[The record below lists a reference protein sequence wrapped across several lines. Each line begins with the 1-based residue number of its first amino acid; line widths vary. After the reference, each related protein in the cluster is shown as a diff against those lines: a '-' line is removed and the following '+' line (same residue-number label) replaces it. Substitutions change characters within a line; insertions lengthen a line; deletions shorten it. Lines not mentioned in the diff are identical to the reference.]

1 MPTCAAP
8 PPFREAWSP
17 LWGESGRALP
27 YAIWALRL
35 QRAVGGGFRNAAGGV
50 GGNFVDTGLAAR
62 RWGIGVV
69 GLVFLLGIIH
79 GECAKITMTHSP
91 QKGKNSNI
99 NLFLLFPAPH
109 TGVVPRFAE
118 YLKVGGVSHPINVS

>member
-1 MPTCAAP
+1 MPTCAALP
-8 PPFREAWSP
+8 SFREAWSP

-62 RWGIGVV
+62 
-69 GLVFLLGIIH
+69 
-79 GECAKITMTHSP
+79 
-91 QKGKNSNI
+91 
-99 NLFLLFPAPH
+99 
-109 TGVVPRFAE
+109 
-118 YLKVGGVSHPINVS
+118 

>member
-17 LWGESGRALP
+17 LWGESGRVLP

-50 GGNFVDTGLAAR
+50 GGNFVDTGL
-62 RWGIGVV
+62 GIGVV

-79 GECAKITMTHSP
+79 GERAKITMTHSP

-109 TGVVPRFAE
+109 AGVVPRFAE
-118 YLKVGGVSHPINVS
+118 YLKVGGVSHPIDVS

>member
-1 MPTCAAP
+1 MLYGRCAFSAP
-8 PPFREAWSP
+8 WV
-17 LWGESGRALP
+17 
-27 YAIWALRL
+27 
-35 QRAVGGGFRNAAGGV
+35 AVFAM
-50 GGNFVDTGLAAR
+50 R
-62 RWGIGVV
+62 RVELVV
-69 GLVFLLGIIH
+69 ILGIIH